1 MKKKIYISYIAILLF
16 LETTTCQAFFYMPN
30 LQNLEDLNLVAATQV
45 FDQNGQLIAKLF
57 EENRVV
63 VSINNISPYVQQ
75 AIIANEDSRFYNHF
89 GIDPM
94 GIARALWV
102 NISSGTVAEGG
113 VRLLSN

>member
-1 MKKKIYISYIAILLF
+1 
-16 LETTTCQAFFYMPN
+16 MPN

-113 VRLLSN
+113 STITQQLAKNLFLSQERTLTRKVKEFILA